1 MIAALSDTDAHIV
14 LSALCKANQRNGR
27 KDKNDETSQI
37 RGMKGP
43 LLEQNSSYWATLAL
57 NLYTLQ
63 ASGIDILY
71 LKVSFKCLHKLTGK
85 QCPA

>member
-1 MIAALSDTDAHIV
+1 MIAALSETDAHIV
-14 LSALCKANQRNGR
+14 LSALCKGNQRNGR

-57 NLYTLQ
+57 Y
-63 ASGIDILY
+63 SPGIWNPYSL
-71 LKVSFKCLHKLTGK
+71 FKSLF
-85 QCPA
+85 

>member
-57 NLYTLQ
+57 Y
-63 ASGIDILY
+63 SPGIWNPYSL
-71 LKVSFKCLHKLTGK
+71 FKSLF
-85 QCPA
+85 

>member
-1 MIAALSDTDAHIV
+1 MCFLTSFAYEVRGWCMIAALSDTDAHIV

-57 NLYTLQ
+57 Y
-63 ASGIDILY
+63 SPGIWNPYSL
-71 LKVSFKCLHKLTGK
+71 FKSLF
-85 QCPA
+85 